1 MLSLFTLNLTA
12 QATDPMPT
20 VTIGSGTETSGDFP
34 TYAYC
39 DYSYT
44 QQLYTASELGTTA
57 GVILN
62 IGFYYQK
69 DEYAWEPIDEF
80 TRTLDIYIVST
91 DKTVFDDENDW
102 VSVTSSDLCFSGSV
116 TFKADEWT
124 TITLDNPFAYDGNSN
139 IVIAVYDKTKENLDY
154 LPFLVYDGDGQALY
168 IQDDGSGDATVNPL
182 DFDPSKSYGGWTSTG
197 YYKNQI
203 RINAQSEIS
212 RPKGLTARYA
222 DGTEVELSWLSSES
236 NFELSVNGHIQ
247 NTAITGYTYKL
258 EGLQYQTTDTI
269 RVRAKNGDQ
278 VSEWSDPVIVT
289 TAYCAP
295 ENMCYITF
303 ELSDEG
309 GDGWDESAIIVMV
322 ADDGFVLGK
331 ISFDERGAYKA
342 DTLNV
347 PDGKEIKFIWSK
359 AQYGHG
365 YYDSECSYVVKN
377 HNGVEIFSGNGELQD
392 PVYYNVD
399 CNSTAM
405 PCVAPSNLK
414 ATAVAPDT
422 VLLSWDG
429 KNLSYQLEIKP
440 WLQAGKD
447 VATADTLTQ
456 YSFDLSEF
464 SGKGSIAIRHYD
476 ITGQIRL
483 LIDDIALTDSLGNII
498 FSEDFEADTI
508 SSVISFR
515 DLDGDG
521 YCWNHGFYGEWTD
534 AHSHRYFNGKG
545 GLDSDSW
552 REYAGD
558 LMPDDWLVIS
568 GVELGGTLT
577 LYARTY
583 DEITHKENFGV
594 YVCPDAADTVNVD
607 ANSYKTAVIMDNPYS
622 WRIRTVEADEK
633 SNWVASSF
641 MSPDNLKVFSGNG
654 SWDDADS
661 WAPVGVPTY
670 DNKVIIEGEVT
681 IPDSVIAQA
690 RKIILKAGGVITIEE
705 GGQLKQGSSALMVNM
720 KKSVAAGTDNF
731 ISSPVIDREGIYW
744 MGFGS
749 YWVDNLVENED
760 YYELYAYDPTSEED
774 WVNGKITEYYPTCDF
789 DLFKGGMKWGNGY
802 YYSYKEDHAFTYTGF
817 TSSSYRNEIS
827 EPMTIESANGFNC
840 WKLLGN
846 PYTCDCMIS
855 LSNGH
860 AFFSKLSP
868 LGKGYDVYVDYVIL
882 APGEGAFIYTNSSGS
897 VMYSSD
903 APAEKPKDLGTWMT
917 LFLPLKG
924 LVANQDAGSYKLSAD
939 GSRLSA
945 LAADYAGE
953 EIDVE
958 FIREFNKGIASTVCM
973 PFPMTDV
980 KGGTL
985 YEFVDVTY
993 DNVDGWTAIM
1003 QDANIADT
1011 PTVAGKPYLFMPAKD
1026 GNVYFRGTID
1036 PVPDSFT
1043 AGETIAAHTGGDTGN
1058 WTFHGTYDNIT
1069 WDSSMGVVYGFAGKA
1084 VDGVNT
1090 GDFVKAKD
1098 GASVPPYRCY
1108 LTYDGASLKA
1118 SLRDINGSS
1127 QQEIPSLIK
1136 VKLLDNE
1143 GSVTAVGWLDTES
1156 GDVTIDRWYDMSGR
1170 ELDGAPMGNGMF
1182 IHNGKAVLI
1191 KDAKRTVLSVPF

>member
-1 MLSLFTLNLTA
+1 MMSMLTLNVAA
-12 QATDPMPT
+12 QTTDPIPT

-57 GVILN
+57 GAIVN

-91 DKTVFDDENDW
+91 DKTAFDDENDW

-124 TITLDNPFAYDGNSN
+124 TITLDNPFAYDGSSN

-154 LPFLVYDGDGQALY
+154 LPFLAYDGDGQCLY
-168 IQDDGSGDATVNPL
+168 IQDDGTGETTVDPL
-182 DFDPSKSYGGWTSTG
+182 DFDPSNSYGGWVSTG

-203 RINAQSEIS
+203 RINAADEIAKP
-212 RPKGLTARYA
+212 RGLTARLI
-222 DGTEVELSWLSSES
+222 DGSEVELSWLSSES
-236 NFELSVNGHIQ
+236 TFELSVNGHIQ
-247 NTAITGYTYKL
+247 NTVITGYTYKL
-258 EGLQYQTTDTI
+258 EGLQYKSSDTI
-269 RVRAKNGDQ
+269 RVRAKDGDN
-278 VSEWSDPVIVT
+278 VSEWSDSIIFIMP
-289 TAYCAP
+289 YCAP
-295 ENMCYITF
+295 EGMCQITF
-303 ELSDEG
+303 ELSDGG

-331 ISFDERGAYKA
+331 VTFEERWASK
-342 DTLNV
+342 TVTMNV
-347 PDGKEIKFIWSK
+347 PDGKEIEFIWSK
-359 AQYGHG
+359 SQYGHSQ
-365 YYDSECSYVVKN
+365 YDYECSYVVKN
-377 HNGVEIFSGNGELQD
+377 HNGLEIFSGEGALQN
-392 PVYYNVD
+392 PVYYDVD

-405 PCVAPSNLK
+405 PCVAPTNLS
-414 ATAVAPDT
+414 ATAVGSDS

-429 KNLSYQLEIKP
+429 NNMSYQLEIKP

-447 VATADTLTQ
+447 VATADELTQ
-456 YSFDLSEF
+456 YSFDLSNF

-483 LIDDIALTDSLGNII
+483 LIDDIVLTDSEGNII

-521 YCWNHGFYGEWTD
+521 YCWDYGFYGEETD
-534 AHSHRYFNGKG
+534 AHGHRYFNGKG
-545 GLDSDSW
+545 GMDSDSW

-568 GVELGGTLT
+568 GVKLGGTLT

-607 ANSYKTAVIMDNPYS
+607 ANSYKTAVIIDNPYS
-622 WRIRTVEADEK
+622 WRVRTVEGGEK

-654 SWDDADS
+654 SWDDADG

-681 IPDSVIAQA
+681 IPDGVIAQA
-690 RKIILKAGGVITIEE
+690 RKIILKKDGVITIDE
-705 GGQLKQGSSALMVNM
+705 GGQLKHGSSALMVNM
-720 KKSVAAGTDNF
+720 KKSVTGGSDNL
-731 ISSPVIDREGIYW
+731 ISSPIIDREPINW

-749 YWVDNLVENED
+749 YCVDNLIENDD
-760 YYELYAYDPTSEED
+760 YYDLYAFDPTCEEE
-774 WVNGKITEYYPTCDF
+774 WVNGKITDYYRTCDF

-817 TSSSYRNEIS
+817 TTSSYCSEIS
-827 EPMTIESANGFNC
+827 EPMTIDPSSTDEFKTF
-840 WKLLGN
+840 KLLGN
-846 PYTCDCMIS
+846 PYTCDCKIS
-855 LSNGH
+855 SNKSS
-860 AFFSKLSP
+860 AVFFKLSP
-868 LGKGYDVYVDYVIL
+868 SGNGYEINLNSVIL
-882 APGEGAFIYTNSSGS
+882 APGEGAFIYIKSSGS
-897 VMYSSD
+897 VIYSSEV
-903 APAEKPKDLGTWMT
+903 PAEKPESFGTMEIP
-917 LFLPLKG
+917 FLPLKG

-939 GSRLSA
+939 GSRLSS
-945 LAADYAGE
+945 LAADFEGE
-953 EIDVE
+953 EVKVE
-958 FIREFNKGIASTVCM
+958 FIREFSNSVASTVCL
-973 PFPMTDV
+973 PFSMTDV
-980 KGGTL
+980 AGGTL

-993 DNVDGWTAIM
+993 DNVDGWVATM
-1003 QDANIADT
+1003 QDANIAVK
-1011 PTVAGKPYLFMPAKD
+1011 PTEADKPYLFMPSND
-1026 GNVYFRGTID
+1026 GNVAFRGTINS
-1036 PVPDSFT
+1036 VPNSFT
-1043 AGETIAAHTGGDTGN
+1043 AGETTAAHAGGDGCN

-1069 WDSSMGVVYGFAGKA
+1069 WDSSMGVFYGFAGKT
-1084 VDGVNT
+1084 VDGVNA

-1108 LTYDGASLKA
+1108 LTYDGTG
-1118 SLRDINGSS
+1118 LRAPLRGVSGLS
-1127 QQEIPSLIK
+1127 IPEMPSRIK
-1136 VKLLDNE
+1136 VKLLGND
-1143 GSVTAVGWLDTES
+1143 GAVTAVGWIDTES

-1182 IHNGKAVLI
+1182 IHDGKTILI
-1191 KDAKRTVLSVPF
+1191 NDAE